1 MEELQINSVESVS
14 VKLSSDTSAE
24 DKELAI
30 IIMKSRFDL
39 FKSKSLKIYKS
50 RVLDTAIQ

>member
-1 MEELQINSVESVS
+1 MEELQINSLESVS

-30 IIMKSRFDL
+30 IIMI
-39 FKSKSLKIYKS
+39 KSLKIYKS
-50 RVLDTAIQ
+50 RVLYTKPSNNDNFAS